1 MSANPSHEVEFDSSI
16 VHLVVEMVNEDFK
29 QEMNHNQ
36 WEMLLEFILQ
46 NIRSYWTM
54 AVREEMFWRGEIKMI
69 NNGILE

>member
-1 MSANPSHEVEFDSSI
+1 MSANPSHEVAFDSSI

-29 QEMNHNQ
+29 QEMDEKQ

-46 NIRSYWTM
+46 NIRSYWTE
-54 AVREEMFWRGEIKMI
+54 AVREEMFWRGEIQMI

>member
-1 MSANPSHEVEFDSSI
+1 MSPNPSHEVAFDSSI

-29 QEMNHNQ
+29 HEINKDR

-46 NIRSYWTM
+46 NIRSYWTE
-54 AVREEMFWRGEIKMI
+54 AVREEMFWRGEIQMI